1 MGWYGMRNIKRL
13 TGNITEEKAELLYN
27 GQPFGYLV
35 RRTNDSDEEEYV
47 FRIDWDA
54 WDALDAWETVPGINM
69 DLRLDEYVRDHVP
82 SFIYDYVPPKRE
94 DADDLIKRYGLKE
107 YDIWDLMLAN
117 GRIGHDCFTVR
128 PAK

>member
-47 FRIDWDA
+47 FRID
-54 WDALDAWETVPGINM
+54 
-69 DLRLDEYVRDHVP
+69 
-82 SFIYDYVPPKRE
+82 
-94 DADDLIKRYGLKE
+94 
-107 YDIWDLMLAN
+107 
-117 GRIGHDCFTVR
+117 
-128 PAK
+128 